1 MYTLFNLS
9 QFLGYVEVVRREG
22 PREDAFL
29 QAGNPQ
35 GSDTLATL
43 VEGLRF
49 VMSAASGNL
58 VVSCSL
64 NFIQVSPLPATF
76 QRDFFATLAVTTL
89 RRLQLQACLCT
100 LCCLSLCQ
108 QVHARLAVL
117 IYCVNCSP
125 SCCMLPSLVVSCTQQ
140 CLICFAVTRPL
151 SATLSRAKQLGRQ
164 GVEHV
169 LLCVLL
175 SLLKTLHYK
184 LCCGVLL
191 GLG

>member
-9 QFLGYVEVVRREG
+9 QFLGYIEVVRREG

-64 NFIQVSPLPATF
+64 CSIQVSPLPATF
-76 QRDFFATLAVTTL
+76 QRDFFTTLA
-89 RRLQLQACLCT
+89 A
-100 LCCLSLCQ
+100 
-108 QVHARLAVL
+108 
-117 IYCVNCSP
+117 I
-125 SCCMLPSLVVSCTQQ
+125 ML
-140 CLICFAVTRPL
+140 
-151 SATLSRAKQLGRQ
+151 
-164 GVEHV
+164 
-169 LLCVLL
+169 
-175 SLLKTLHYK
+175 
-184 LCCGVLL
+184 
-191 GLG
+191 